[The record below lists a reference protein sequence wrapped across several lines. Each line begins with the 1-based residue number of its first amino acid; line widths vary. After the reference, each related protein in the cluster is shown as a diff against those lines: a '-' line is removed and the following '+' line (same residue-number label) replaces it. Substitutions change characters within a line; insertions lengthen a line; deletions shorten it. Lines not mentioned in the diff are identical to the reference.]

1 MDVENSQ
8 EDDDDFTNDQNLYV
22 GQNVI
27 EHLPELLMNLLQKMG
42 HAEHDI
48 NEKLQGEQVHIMNIE
63 RDEDLLIYLCQL
75 GERIVF
81 GRKLQ
86 ERIDNVCAPK

>member
-1 MDVENSQ
+1 MEVDHSQ
-8 EDDDDFTNDQNLYV
+8 EDDDDSTNDLNLHV

-27 EHLPELLMNLLQKMG
+27 EHLPELVMKLLQKMG
-42 HAEHDI
+42 HTEDDI
-48 NEKLQGEQVHIMNIE
+48 TEKLQGEQVHIMNID